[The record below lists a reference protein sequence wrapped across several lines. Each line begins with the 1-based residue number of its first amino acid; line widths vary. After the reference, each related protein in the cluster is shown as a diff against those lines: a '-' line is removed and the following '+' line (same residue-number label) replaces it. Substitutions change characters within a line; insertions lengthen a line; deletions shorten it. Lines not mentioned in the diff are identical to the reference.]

1 MTHKRQKQRFGS
13 RDGFTMIEIILV
25 VIIIGILA
33 TTVGPKLV
41 GKTENAK
48 ISKAYATINTIG
60 VALAEYEMV
69 NGTYPS
75 TLEGLLDESKGG
87 PFLDSNYVPKD
98 PWGSPFS
105 YVSPGSNNK
114 HKFDLSC
121 TSGKGVSIN
130 NWEER

>member
-1 MTHKRQKQRFGS
+1 MTKQRKPRFGS
-13 RDGFTMIEIILV
+13 RAGFTMIEIILV

-41 GKTENAK
+41 GKTESAK
-48 ISKAYATINTIG
+48 ISKAYATINTISVG
-60 VALAEYEMV
+60 LAEYEMV
-69 NGTYPS
+69 NGTYPT

-98 PWGSPFS
+98 PWGNAFT
-105 YVSPGSNNK
+105 YTTPGANNK

-130 NWEER
+130 NWEQR